1 MRKLFVAALA
11 ALMASCAPS
20 SYKISGEVT
29 APESIPGG
37 KVYLLIMDGTGSYA
51 DSAEVV
57 NGKFTMQGSV
67 EAPQKAMI
75 VAGGRARVNMY
86 LENGNIEVKIDNANM
101 RGGDTYVKGSKLNDA
116 TYEYNSVMSNASKQV
131 GEKYQEI
138 NAMEDKMA
146 AQAIFG
152 AYQDSI
158 TEIVKAEFKRIY
170 LDNVDNP
177 VGAEVFKAYAN
188 FASAAEV
195 EEAIKT
201 MPESLKSQPGMAEE
215 IAAVEAVMATAEG
228 KMFTDFTI
236 EDGGVNGEKVSFSD
250 YVGKGKYVLVDFF
263 ASWCGPCKAEI
274 PNIIEIYKQYAGP
287 DFDVLGIAVWDK
299 VDATKKAVESEGI
312 IWPVIYNAQSLPT
325 DIYGIK
331 GIPQIMLIGPDGT
344 IVARNLRG
352 DAMKAKVKEV
362 LSK

>member
-1 MRKLFVAALA
+1 MKKLVIAAFAATMVA
-11 ALMASCAPS
+11 CAPS
-20 SYKISGEVT
+20 SYKISGVVT
-29 APESIPGG
+29 APESIPSN
-37 KVYLLIMDGTGSYA
+37 KVYLMIMDGSGKYA
-51 DSAEVV
+51 DSSEIVD
-57 NGKFTMQGSV
+57 GKFTFTGAQETPV
-67 EAPQKAMI
+67 KAMI
-75 VAGGRARVNMY
+75 VAGGRSRTQFF
-86 LENGNIEVKIDNANM
+86 LENGNIDVKIDNANM
-101 RGGDTYVKGSKLNDA
+101 RGGDSYVKGTKLNDA
-116 TYEYNSVMSNASKQV
+116 TYEYNSIMNAASKAV
-131 GEKYQEI
+131 GEKYKEI

-146 AQAIFG
+146 AQTAFE
-152 AYQDSI
+152 AFQDSVSNSI
-158 TEIVKAEFKRIY
+158 KNEFKRIY
-170 LDNVDNP
+170 LENADNV
-177 VGAEVFKAYAN
+177 VGADVFKLYSN

-201 MPESLKSQPGMAEE
+201 MPESLKSQPGMDKE
-215 IAAVEAVMATAEG
+215 IAAVEATMATAEG

-274 PNIIEIYKQYAGP
+274 PNIIEIYKEHAG
-287 DFDVLGIAVWDK
+287 DKFDVLGIAVWDK

-312 IWPVIYNAQSLPT
+312 IWPVIYNAQAIPT